1 MVDVF
6 LIIDI
11 AVIMTCDLYQN
22 IFRYELSVKLTLR
35 KTAVSSIKAVGRFG
49 VMVILQKLRSKGEH
63 ARNL

>member
-22 IFRYELSVKLTLR
+22 IFRYELSVKLTLC
-35 KTAVSSIKAVGRFG
+35 KTSIKKPLHLRLLPTKTEIRGIEFFKAV
-49 VMVILQKLRSKGEH
+49 KK
-63 ARNL
+63 N